1 MLATTPMSALELCD
15 AIRSGKPFEA
25 ARLNRILGLDAVRGL
40 LEVQAATPWHAIAAE
55 LRPGDER
62 AKVRTTMATVGESLE
77 RNAAGPDGM
86 PAVSHVSS
94 LTVVTPDGELR
105 RVSRERN
112 RDLFALVVGGYGL
125 FGPVYSITLRIA
137 TLARAV
143 ERATRPQELILQKCR
158 ANRTLELL
166 IPPESLDRFVAETDT
181 RCSDWRIPLQSVGIR
196 QTAREEDSY
205 LRWARRDFAE
215 VKLAL
220 AEPVGL
226 GAKVRGAQLRHEL
239 IDAAIEGGGSF
250 HIACTADA
258 TREQTEA
265 CYPQLRSF
273 LAQKRRFD
281 PHERLVN
288 AWYLRQR
295 EVLHGKPCEVRF
307 AN

>member
-1 MLATTPMSALELCD
+1 MLATMPMSALELCD
-15 AIRSGKPFEA
+15 AIRSGKPFDA
-25 ARLNRILGLDAVRGL
+25 SRLNRILGLDAVHGL
-40 LEVQAATPWHAIAAE
+40 LEVQGAAAWHAIAAE
-55 LRPGDER
+55 LRPGDAR
-62 AKVRTTMATVGESLE
+62 AKVRTTMPTVGESVA
-77 RNAAGPDGM
+77 RNAAGPDGT
-86 PAVSHVSS
+86 PAINHVSS

-125 FGPVYSITLRIA
+125 FGTVYSITLRIA

-143 ERATRPQELILQKCR
+143 ERATRPQELTLQNCR
-158 ANRTLELL
+158 ANRALELL

-181 RCSDWRIPLQSVGIR
+181 RCSDWRIPLQSVAIR
-196 QTAREEDSY
+196 HTAREDDSY

-220 AEPVGL
+220 AEPSGL
-226 GAKVRGAQLRHEL
+226 GARVRGVQLRHEL
-239 IDAAIEGGGSF
+239 IDAAIEAGGSF

-258 TREQTEA
+258 TREQTET
-265 CYPQLRSF
+265 CYPQLKSF
-273 LAQKRRFD
+273 LAQKRLFD

-288 AWYLRQR
+288 AWYLHQR
-295 EVLHGKPCEVRF
+295 EVLNRKPCEVRF